1 MPHTKDF
8 VINTQAAASSPSMRS
23 RESLQSFQASLIERM
38 QACDHES
45 QSSRRLAVAIGAQ
58 ACLIPLSHTSE
69 IVPLDNQALTPVP
82 ATRPWFLGL
91 LNLRGN
97 LVGIADLAA
106 LSGAPAQATGPG
118 SHALVLA
125 PALAAQCGLLIS
137 AVLGLRDISE
147 MTPISKNDE
156 GRIELPAVNGR
167 YKDKG
172 GTCWDELDLAAL
184 AKHEAFLQ
192 VGR

>member
-1 MPHTKDF
+1 MSHSKDF
-8 VINTQAAASSPSMRS
+8 FINTQADASYQSMRPP
-23 RESLQSFQASLIERM
+23 ENLQSFQASLIERM
-38 QACDHES
+38 QARDHGS
-45 QSSRRLAVAIGAQ
+45 QSARRLAVAIGAQ

-69 IVPLDNQALTPVP
+69 IVSLAGHALTRVP
-82 ATRPWFLGL
+82 ATRPWFRGL

-97 LVGIADLAA
+97 LIGIADLAA
-106 LSGAPAQATGPG
+106 LAGAPAQASGAG

-125 PALAAQCGLLIS
+125 PSLEAQCGLLIS

-156 GRIELPAVNGR
+156 GRIELPAVNGS
-167 YKDKG
+167 YKDKD

-184 AKHEAFLQ
+184 AKHEVFLQ